1 MKNILPLLIIAVFI
15 VALFISSDKDKATT
29 HISNSPTGQQKHQIS
44 KDITKKLEYIQSNQ
58 HLKEYIIDVIVNGSK
73 QFNFKGGYMEAGFAS
88 KEDAPKIACYVMSL
102 SGKKCQSDN
111 TIDAAMFYSS
121 ICAGCHGM
129 DGKGIN
135 GTNPDLTRNKLL
147 GILKEEEQI
156 LKKLKH

>member
-1 MKNILPLLIIAVFI
+1 MKNILPLLIIGVFV
-15 VALFISSDKDKATT
+15 VALFISKNKDNSRHKQ
-29 HISNSPTGQQKHQIS
+29 NSPTMQQKHQTS

-111 TIDAAMFYSS
+111 TKDAAMFYSS

-135 GTNPDLTRNKLL
+135 GTYPDLTRNKLL